1 MASVSSLI
9 IQTESPVMIQPFLKD
24 MTMSELH
31 AIMVGGFATIAGS
44 VYGAYVKFGVSL
56 MVVFLMFL
64 LRTYFSIFIIAK
76 MTDGYKLEV
85 NWYV

>member
-1 MASVSSLI
+1 
-9 IQTESPVMIQPFLKD
+9 MIQPFLKD

-56 MVVFLMFL
+56 VDFLMFL
-64 LRTYFSIFIIAK
+64 LKTYFSIFIISK